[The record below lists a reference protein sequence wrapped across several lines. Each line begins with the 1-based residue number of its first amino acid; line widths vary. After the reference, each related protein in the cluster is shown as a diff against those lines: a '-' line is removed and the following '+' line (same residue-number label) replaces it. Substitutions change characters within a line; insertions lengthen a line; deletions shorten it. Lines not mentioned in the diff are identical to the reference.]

1 MHRETL
7 KQLLDLL
14 GSDEHQAAVEYRK
27 LHERLTRFFEW
38 NHAEDP
44 TALADEAIDRVGRR
58 AVEVDAKEGVRNV
71 SAFALGVARFILQEE
86 GRRQA
91 KTAEISQHWNS
102 HQPAASS
109 EAEEMS
115 QALQHCLAKMHPERR
130 TLLERY
136 YLYSGTEKA
145 SMHQKL
151 AQEYGLSINALRN
164 RAMRARQE
172 LEVSM
177 RRYLKENTR

>member
-1 MHRETL
+1 MQRETL

-14 GSDEHQAAVEYRK
+14 DPDEQQAAVEYRK

-44 TALADEAIDRVGRR
+44 TALADETIDRLGRR
-58 AVEVDAKEGVRNV
+58 AVEVDAKGGVRNV
-71 SAFALGVARFILQEE
+71 SAFALGVARHILQEE
-86 GRRQA
+86 ARRQA
-91 KTAEISQHWNS
+91 KSVEISQHWNTHHS
-102 HQPAASS
+102 AASS
-109 EAEEMS
+109 EAEEMA
-115 QALQHCLAKMHPERR
+115 QALQHCLARMQQERR
-130 TLLERY
+130 TLLEKY
-136 YLYSGTEKA
+136 YLYSGGEKA

-177 RRYLKENTR
+177 RRYLKENSR